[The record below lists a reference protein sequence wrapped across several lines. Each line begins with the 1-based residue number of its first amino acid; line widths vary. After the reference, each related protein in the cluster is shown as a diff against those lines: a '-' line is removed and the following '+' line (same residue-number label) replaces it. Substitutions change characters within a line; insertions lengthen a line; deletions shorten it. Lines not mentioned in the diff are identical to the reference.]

1 VRVVVAVC
9 SNCWVWWELVGIG
22 GGCLEFAGSYLELLG
37 DAGNCWQRMGDC

>member
-1 VRVVVAVC
+1 MRVIVAVA
-9 SNCWVWWELVGIG
+9 SNCWGWWELVGIG